1 MNHIDQLVGEI
12 VEIAFDDTNP
22 PATGKLVAIDGREI
36 HVEQEYELGSG
47 STTVYTAVYS
57 LTGDD
62 ETPAVINVRLAP
74 TQDETLF

>member
-12 VEIAFDDTNP
+12 VEIIFDDTNE
-22 PATGKLVAIDGREI
+22 PATGKLAAIDGREI
-36 HVEQEYELGSG
+36 HVEQEYEMGG
-47 STTVYTAVYS
+47 STHVYTAVFS